1 MSIES
6 EIAAAV
12 TPAVNP
18 AGPYILLA
26 KVVTVV
32 AIAIGLYGSGYY
44 MAQKK
49 GDAALS
55 AKVVEDQ
62 KVIDKLKDDYNVA
75 TATANGIAQGN
86 TTVLQD
92 NVNNIASNLNQ
103 ENQYAHKNPSANK
116 PLVFH
121 SKLSS
126 NSVGMLNAKTPNGS
140 QLIQHPADGV
150 QGNSDPSLA
159 ANTGDQAQCRP
170 DDATQQSLHAIAQD
184 GDDAIRQL
192 NALIDAYNSVRI
204 VGCSITPASAS
215 ELSALLSD
223 TTIDPNTVST
233 EESTPLLVVSKIKD
247 GVLSIAPLLLPALIP
262 ESAPF
267 MPALN
272 KALGQPATVPAEN
285 PKTP

>member
-12 TPAVNP
+12 IPVANP
-18 AGPYILLA
+18 ATPYILLA
-26 KVVTVV
+26 KIVTVV
-32 AIAIGLYGSGYY
+32 AIAIGIYGSGYY
-44 MAQKK
+44 VAARK
-49 GDAALS
+49 GDAALA

-62 KVIDKLKDDYNVA
+62 KVVDKLKSDYSVA
-75 TATANGIAQGN
+75 AATANGIAQGN
-86 TTVLQD
+86 STVLQD
-92 NVNNIASNLNQ
+92 NVNNIAGNLKQ
-103 ENQYAHKNPSANK
+103 ENQYAHKNPTANK

-121 SKLSS
+121 SKPAA
-126 NSVGMLNAKTPNGS
+126 NVGVLNNQTASG
-140 QLIQHPADGV
+140 QLVQHPADGV
-150 QGNSDPSLA
+150 QGNSDPAL
-159 ANTGDQAQCRP
+159 TGGTGNQAQCRP

-215 ELSALLSD
+215 ELQTLLYD
-223 TTIDPNTVST
+223 TSIDPTTVST

-262 ESAPF
+262 GSAPF

-272 KALGQPATVPAEN
+272 KALE
-285 PKTP
+285 TPSPTSP